1 MKILIASS
9 LAVLTTL
16 AALAATPA
24 LGDPARVTDLV
35 ERDGKSVDR
44 ISMHY
49 DFDGVWVVDNR
60 NLLYRDTS
68 GAYYVVTLKAACKQ
82 LDVNRPFHFFPS
94 WASQLLATTSYEVR
108 PQAGR
113 RCDVARIEKVD
124 DARGS
129 ELRDAARRRAW

>member
-1 MKILIASS
+1 MKNLIASS
-9 LAVLTTL
+9 LAILTTA

-24 LGDPARVTDLV
+24 LGEPARMTDLIG
-35 ERDGKSVDR
+35 RDGKSIDR

-49 DFDGVWVVDNR
+49 DFDGVWVIDNQ

-68 GAYYVVTLKAACKQ
+68 GAYYLVTLKAACKQ
-82 LDVNRPFHFFPS
+82 LNVDRPFHFFPS
-94 WASQLLATTSYEVR
+94 WASQLLASTSYEVR
-108 PQAGR
+108 PQAGPW
-113 RCDVARIEKVD
+113 CDVARIEKVN